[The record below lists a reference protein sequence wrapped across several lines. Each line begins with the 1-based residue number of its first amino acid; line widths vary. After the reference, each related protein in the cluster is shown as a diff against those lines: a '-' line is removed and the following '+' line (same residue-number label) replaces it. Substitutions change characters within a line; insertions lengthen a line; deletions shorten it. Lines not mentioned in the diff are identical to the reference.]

1 MYVVVV
7 GCGRVGS
14 QLAGFLSEERHYV
27 TVVDRDAGAFKRLKK
42 SFKGGTLVGDALH
55 DDVLVRAGI
64 KQAEGF
70 AAATAFDDTNLA
82 ISESA
87 TEVFHVPKVVSRLI
101 DPKRER
107 TFARKHIDYVDSTTM
122 ISGRIKSQLF
132 QGPDSIVQQDR
143 TEVGIQVIEF
153 GIGDE
158 ANGKPAISLNYGI
171 SSKLLILLRDN
182 KPWRSTKRRHCA
194 GVTASS

>member
-1 MYVVVV
+1 M
-7 GCGRVGS
+7 
-14 QLAGFLSEERHYV
+14 AGLFRMW
-27 TVVDRDAGAFKRLKK
+27 
-42 SFKGGTLVGDALH
+42 
-55 DDVLVRAGI
+55 I
-64 KQAEGF
+64 
-70 AAATAFDDTNLA
+70 
-82 ISESA
+82 
-87 TEVFHVPKVVSRLI
+87 
-101 DPKRER
+101 ER

-182 KPWRSTKRRHCA
+182 KPVAFDEVPDGALERPLPRERERRFDPASIPAGILPHDTAAWWRSTKRRHCA